1 MCHQTNANGYR
12 YLRGLRLLSGCV
24 ATRERGVL
32 RVTGF
37 LRNRRSAATRSR
49 TEQKVRRD

>member
-24 ATRERGVL
+24 ATPGA
-32 RVTGF
+32 G
-37 LRNRRSAATRSR
+37 SAPGDGIP